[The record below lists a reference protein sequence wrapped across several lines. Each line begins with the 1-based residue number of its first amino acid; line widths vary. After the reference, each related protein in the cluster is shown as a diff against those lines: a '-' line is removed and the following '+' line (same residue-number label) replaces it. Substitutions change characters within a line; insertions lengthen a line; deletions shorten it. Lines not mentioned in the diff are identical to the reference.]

1 MGVVKRDVVNRDA
14 TSKPA
19 VFAGMVEFIGNA
31 EKIDFVESIL
41 SHVKTEMRVPVC

>member
-1 MGVVKRDVVNRDA
+1 MGVVKRDA

-31 EKIDFVESIL
+31 EKIDVVESIL
-41 SHVKTEMRVPVC
+41 SYVKFEMRVSVC